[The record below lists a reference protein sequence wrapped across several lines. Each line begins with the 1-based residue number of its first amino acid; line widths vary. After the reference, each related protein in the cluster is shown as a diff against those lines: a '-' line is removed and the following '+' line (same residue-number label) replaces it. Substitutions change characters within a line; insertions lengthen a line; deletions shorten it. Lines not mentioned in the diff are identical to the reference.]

1 MKKDKVTLQRIP
13 LLHPKVREEAM
24 EIYDEI
30 CSRLTGNTTVRFTHT
45 LRTFAE
51 QDALFAQGRTK
62 AGKIITRARGGQSY
76 HNFGLAI
83 DFCLLIDKNNDW
95 IYEEASWDNVKDSD
109 KDGVADWMEVVVVF
123 KMYGWTWGGDF
134 KTFKDGPHFEKTF
147 DYTTP
152 QLRKL
157 FIDKKVDKNN
167 YVLI

>member
-1 MKKDKVTLQRIP
+1 MRKDKVTLQRIQ
-13 LLHPKVREEAM
+13 LLHPKVREEVT

-62 AGKIITRARGGQSY
+62 KGKIVTAARGGQSY
-76 HNFGLAI
+76 HNYGLAI

-95 IYEEASWDNVKDSD
+95 VYEEVSWDTKRDSD
-109 KDGVADWMEVVVVF
+109 KDGIADWMEVVAVF
-123 KMYGWTWGGDF
+123 KMYEWAWGGEF

-147 DYTTP
+147 GYTTP

-157 FIDKKVDKNN
+157 YESGKVDKNN